1 MTREIGIETVAY
13 FIIGHPYETRES
25 MKKTIKLSKTL
36 KPDVAEF
43 SIMTPFPKTELDEMI
58 RKGEGNMR
66 ILSDDWEQYAHYG
79 NAVISVGDF
88 SDKDLLEWQK
98 KAFRSFYLRPSYIIP
113 KLLKTVKN
121 PEELMSLIRA
131 GYNTLFK

>member
-1 MTREIGIETVAY
+1 METVAY

-25 MKKTIKLSKTL
+25 IKKTIKLAKTL

-58 RKGEGNMR
+58 KRGEGNMK

-98 KAFRSFYLRPSYIIP
+98 KAFRSFYLRPSYAIP
-113 KLLKTVKN
+113 KLLKAVKQ
-121 PEELMSLIRA
+121 PKEFMSLIKA
-131 GYNTLFK
+131 GYNILLREH